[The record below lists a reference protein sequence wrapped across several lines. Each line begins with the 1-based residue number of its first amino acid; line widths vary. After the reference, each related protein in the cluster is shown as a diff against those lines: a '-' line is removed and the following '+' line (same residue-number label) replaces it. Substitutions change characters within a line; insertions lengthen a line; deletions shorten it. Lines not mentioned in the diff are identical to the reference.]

1 MVFAMFQSFSRFF
14 PNSLSVPDKR
24 TAFFSLE
31 VGISCTAL
39 LLVIETSLTDIL
51 GLSLMCLCLGGGGG
65 EESVNLQIINLCHS
79 VQLSEQHR

>member
-14 PNSLSVPDKR
+14 PTSLSAPEKR

-51 GLSLMCLCLGGGGG
+51 GLPLMCWGRGAGQGR
-65 EESVNLQIINLCHS
+65 ENL
-79 VQLSEQHR
+79 